1 MTIVDNARP
10 VQADQNPAGS
20 EVRARVHVP
29 LKTPLGQW
37 LKADVFSFRG
47 LADHGEHLA
56 IGLGDYTGSTEPLVR
71 VHSECLTGD
80 VLGSA
85 RCDCGPQLQ
94 EALTEIESA
103 GGVLLYLR
111 QEGRGIGLYNKID
124 TYVLQDQGMDTYEA
138 NEHLD
143 LNADSRDYQVAADM
157 LSALGITRIRLL
169 TNNPEKVRQL
179 QQCGVQVVER
189 VSTGVFVTPYNRHYL
204 QTKAR
209 KTHHAIEVPQH
220 AG

>member
-1 MTIVDNARP
+1 MTIVDDARP
-10 VQADQNPAGS
+10 AEAQAASQ
-20 EVRARVHVP
+20 VRARVHVP

-47 LADHGEHLA
+47 LADDGEHLA
-56 IGLGDYTGSTEPLVR
+56 IGLGDYANSAEPLVR

-94 EALTEIESA
+94 EALCEIEAA

-124 TYVLQDQGMDTYEA
+124 TYVLQDKGLDTYEA

-143 LNADSRDYQVAADM
+143 LKADSRDYQVAADM
-157 LSALGITRIRLL
+157 LTALGITRIRLL
-169 TNNPEKVRQL
+169 TNNPEKVAQL
-179 QQCGVQVVER
+179 RRCGIEVVER

-204 QTKAR
+204 ETKAR
-209 KTHHAIEVPQH
+209 KTNHAIDVPQH